1 MRLVFG
7 AVGSDGFIDGT
18 GAGSPPLAATTAS
31 GTTVVWFPDSKTET
45 KTRPPAASRASA
57 RGCLPKTLSVCGG
70 EAGAPA
76 SKTLTSLRPETQT
89 NACAPP
95 GPAKRT
101 SVGSSPTSIVR
112 TTFPVERSTTLTES
126 DSQLT
131 THASR
136 SLRAATL
143 TGSSPTG
150 ISAVR
155 TGAPE
160 ESWNTESV
168 AFGELTASRRVPS
181 GVSASGRAC
190 GLSKLRKGAGSCAEA
205 GRPPHRHR
213 RGATVS
219 ASADLRTSLLRA
231 GATRGVRLDI
241 GGLPVSAAL
250 GSRAARGVLCK
261 QK

>member
-1 MRLVFG
+1 M
-7 AVGSDGFIDGT
+7 
-18 GAGSPPLAATTAS
+18 
-31 GTTVVWFPDSKTET
+31 
-45 KTRPPAASRASA
+45 
-57 RGCLPKTLSVCGG
+57 
-70 EAGAPA
+70 
-76 SKTLTSLRPETQT
+76 
-89 NACAPP
+89 
-95 GPAKRT
+95 
-101 SVGSSPTSIVR
+101 VR
-112 TTFPVERSTTLTES
+112 TTAPVVRSTTLTES

-155 TGAPE
+155 TGEPE
-160 ESWNTESV
+160 ESWKTESV

-181 GVSASGRAC
+181 GVSASGRVC

-205 GRPPHRHR
+205 GRPSQRHR
-213 RGATVS
+213 RDATVS

-250 GSRAARGVLCK
+250 GDRAARGVLCK
-261 QK
+261 QKWGTRETRPECFHVKARGEFRPKGRALARFFSRGAAVSRSRPVGAGARPRSAG